1 MSCLHP
7 SYPQGHFTALHCHPH
22 AQYCY
27 LHDGGGIIT
36 GRGEGEL
43 LVAGQICFIPAG
55 WEHEFRV
62 LRRSRLSLL
71 YVPTSARTT
80 FGPLQASPL
89 LAGLFARLPEL
100 AEEEVKGAYLT
111 VLGQELERADPLAE
125 RIPLAG
131 ELDPRLLRV
140 LDRVCQAPAIHLTLG
155 ALAADCGASVRTL
168 NRLFARQL
176 GCSFRQWRE
185 RVLMGRAR
193 QLQHQGMAPAEIAGI
208 LGYED
213 PDAFSAA
220 LARVQ
225 GQGSA
230 P

>member
-71 YVPTSARTT
+71 YVPTSARTA
-80 FGPLQASPL
+80 FGPLLASPL

-100 AEEEVKGAYLT
+100 AE
-111 VLGQELERADPLAE
+111 
-125 RIPLAG
+125 
-131 ELDPRLLRV
+131 
-140 LDRVCQAPAIHLTLG
+140 
-155 ALAADCGASVRTL
+155 
-168 NRLFARQL
+168 
-176 GCSFRQWRE
+176 
-185 RVLMGRAR
+185 GR
-193 QLQHQGMAPAEIAGI
+193 
-208 LGYED
+208 
-213 PDAFSAA
+213 
-220 LARVQ
+220 
-225 GQGSA
+225 
-230 P
+230 

>member
-71 YVPTSARTT
+71 YVPTSARTA

-89 LAGLFARLPEL
+89 LAGLFARLP
-100 AEEEVKGAYLT
+100 LT
-111 VLGQELERADPLAE
+111 
-125 RIPLAG
+125 G

-140 LDRVCQAPAIHLTLG
+140 LDRVCQAPAIHLTLT

-168 NRLFARQL
+168 NRLFLQQL

-185 RVLMGRAR
+185 LVVLGRAR
-193 QLQHQGMAPAEIAGI
+193 QLQHRGLTLAQIADR

-213 PDAFSAA
+213 PGALSRALQR
-220 LARVQ
+220 LARREP
-225 GQGSA
+225 A
-230 P
+230 A

>member
-71 YVPTSARTT
+71 YVPTS
-80 FGPLQASPL
+80 P
-89 LAGLFARLPEL
+89 
-100 AEEEVKGAYLT
+100 
-111 VLGQELERADPLAE
+111 
-125 RIPLAG
+125 
-131 ELDPRLLRV
+131 
-140 LDRVCQAPAIHLTLG
+140 AP
-155 ALAADCGASVRTL
+155 
-168 NRLFARQL
+168 
-176 GCSFRQWRE
+176 
-185 RVLMGRAR
+185 
-193 QLQHQGMAPAEIAGI
+193 P
-208 LGYED
+208 
-213 PDAFSAA
+213 
-220 LARVQ
+220 
-225 GQGSA
+225 SA
-230 P
+230 PCRPTRCWRASSPACPSWPRRR